1 MLLRSQSYIIFIL
14 QKHTIVLQLGSGIR
28 PFQIRTFWRSGFK
41 WSLCSRILNGPNHSK
56 NSLDCC
62 IDEFFEWGKFYPK
75 KVFQKVEVKLST
87 EISHVNFFIQKFYPK
102 TFLSKIN
109 VTYSTLLYKQK
120 AITQTSP
127 NYST

>member
-1 MLLRSQSYIIFIL
+1 MTDLIL
-14 QKHTIVLQLGSGIR
+14 STYFYKDCAHC
-28 PFQIRTFWRSGFK
+28 TFYTHFA
-41 WSLCSRILNGPNHSK
+41 
-56 NSLDCC
+56 
-62 IDEFFEWGKFYPK
+62 EWGKFYPK
-75 KVFQKVEVKLST
+75 KVIQKVEVKLST

>member
-1 MLLRSQSYIIFIL
+1 M
-14 QKHTIVLQLGSGIR
+14 T
-28 PFQIRTFWRSGFK
+28 
-41 WSLCSRILNGPNHSK
+41 N
-56 NSLDCC
+56 
-62 IDEFFEWGKFYPK
+62 FEWGKFYPK
-75 KVFQKVEVKLST
+75 RVIQKVELKLST